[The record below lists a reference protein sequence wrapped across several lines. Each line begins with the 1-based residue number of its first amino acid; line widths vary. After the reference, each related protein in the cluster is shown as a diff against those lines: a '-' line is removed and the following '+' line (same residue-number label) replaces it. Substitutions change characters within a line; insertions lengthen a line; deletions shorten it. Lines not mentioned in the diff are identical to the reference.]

1 MQSGVCEEEEEWQF
15 IYPVFFNFTFQ
26 VCEAQDSGGL
36 NPEEEIISFGRSP
49 VADGVFSPIVTAS
62 CRAGK
67 TFSLK

>member
-1 MQSGVCEEEEEWQF
+1 MPIHLSGF
-15 IYPVFFNFTFQ
+15 LNFTFQ
-26 VCEAQDSGGL
+26 VCKAQDSGGL

-67 TFSLK
+67 TYLLK